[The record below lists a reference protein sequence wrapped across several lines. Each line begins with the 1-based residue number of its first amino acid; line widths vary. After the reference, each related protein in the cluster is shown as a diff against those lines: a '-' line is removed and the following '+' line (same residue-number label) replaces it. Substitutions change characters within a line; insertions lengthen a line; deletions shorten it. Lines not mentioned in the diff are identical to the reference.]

1 MKTADLKLL
10 EEKTAQAVRF
20 IACNMESSCK
30 QALEKAR
37 NAEDCPTARFA
48 LDVMCENA
56 DIAASKGYPV
66 CQDTGMAVVFL
77 QVGRE
82 LKLDG
87 DIYRAVNAGVRR
99 G

>member
-10 EEKTAQAVRF
+10 EEKTAQAVSF

-66 CQDTGMAVVFL
+66 CRTRARRWSSCRWGANL
-77 QVGRE
+77 NWTATYVGR
-82 LKLDG
+82 
-87 DIYRAVNAGVRR
+87 
-99 G
+99 